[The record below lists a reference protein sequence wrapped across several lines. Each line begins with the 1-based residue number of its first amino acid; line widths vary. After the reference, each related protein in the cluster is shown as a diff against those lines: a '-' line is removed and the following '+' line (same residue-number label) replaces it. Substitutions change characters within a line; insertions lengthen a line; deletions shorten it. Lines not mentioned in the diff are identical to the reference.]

1 MNRIRPIVLLI
12 FACFLL
18 PFPFAT
24 MAEDNLS
31 GTLTVSVE
39 AWMVE
44 KYNMPEL
51 ETRFEADHPDVDVVV
66 LTHEGLGANYLNI
79 FLEWAQTDASTAD
92 LYFGGLIS
100 QLSPAI
106 IDDQLLPWDEMM
118 VDELAPENWIP
129 AFLDYSYVPGPEG
142 SNYPTLPGLGET
154 MNFQYNTNH
163 FVTAGLVDDAGNP
176 RVPTTYEELY
186 AAACTLSQTEVN
198 GQRLIGLEMEYNI
211 NFAPDTWMAAVIA
224 AEGTYLTEDGRPDW
238 DSEAGQ
244 AWIEFQKSIIDAG
257 CGGTSVFTDNNGAR
271 NALKAGQAAM
281 INASNSRL
289 NEGTNALCPEQGEV
303 PCPSGEVI
311 QGFGYPGDGGVLA
324 FSHQIYIPRVAANPE
339 LAQAFARE
347 QILGEYAQTWS
358 ATNFGKMPT
367 LWANYDALPE
377 NVNFDLV
384 RGELEGPAM
393 GQWQYR
399 DGQTLRQA
407 YVDELQRYLIGD
419 QTLEEM
425 IENLHVA
432 TDSADLTVPGSEM

>member
-176 RVPTTYEELY
+176 RV
-186 AAACTLSQTEVN
+186 
-198 GQRLIGLEMEYNI
+198 
-211 NFAPDTWMAAVIA
+211 
-224 AEGTYLTEDGRPDW
+224 
-238 DSEAGQ
+238 
-244 AWIEFQKSIIDAG
+244 
-257 CGGTSVFTDNNGAR
+257 
-271 NALKAGQAAM
+271 
-281 INASNSRL
+281 
-289 NEGTNALCPEQGEV
+289 
-303 PCPSGEVI
+303 
-311 QGFGYPGDGGVLA
+311 
-324 FSHQIYIPRVAANPE
+324 
-339 LAQAFARE
+339 
-347 QILGEYAQTWS
+347 
-358 ATNFGKMPT
+358 
-367 LWANYDALPE
+367 
-377 NVNFDLV
+377 
-384 RGELEGPAM
+384 
-393 GQWQYR
+393 
-399 DGQTLRQA
+399 
-407 YVDELQRYLIGD
+407 
-419 QTLEEM
+419 
-425 IENLHVA
+425 
-432 TDSADLTVPGSEM
+432 